1 MKLSK
6 EDRYIRQRLRQARKH
21 ARMFYYCR
29 KYSINPKKIVFTT
42 IEGTTG
48 FSCNPKY
55 IALEILRRRQDLD
68 LVWLVDDMSKEFP
81 PGIRKVKNTL
91 KNRAYE
97 LSTAAVWVDNS
108 RKQLECRK
116 RPGQFYL
123 QTWHASI
130 AIKPI
135 GLQRG
140 TSFSKIARLVT
151 EHDSR
156 MIDLLVTNSK
166 WVEEHAAL
174 GMLYSG
180 KMLRTGSAR
189 VDVLINN
196 SEELR
201 KKFRQKYALADDTK
215 IVMYA
220 PTFRSGSQDTNR
232 NPELQNT
239 MPDFDALK
247 TALEKR
253 FGGIWKVV
261 LRLHPQL
268 TARKVKAA
276 QTINDNSF
284 IIDASKED
292 DMCEV
297 LGATDVLVTDYSAM
311 TFDAAYINI
320 PVFLYVY
327 DLRDYIKDRGE
338 LMWDLQT
345 LPFSVAENM
354 EELVHSIELFDNDK
368 YFGHLAEFFNEQEV
382 KEDGHA
388 SNNISDVIEREIDR
402 RWRRSTY

>member
-6 EDRYIRQRLRQARKH
+6 EDRYIRRRLRQARKQ
-21 ARMFYYCR
+21 AREFYYCR
-29 KYSINPKKIVFTT
+29 KYPINPKKIVFTT

-81 PGIRKVKNTL
+81 LGIRKVKNTL

-140 TSFSKIARLVT
+140 ASFSKIARLVT

-156 MIDLLVTNSK
+156 LIDLLVTNSK
-166 WVEEHAAL
+166 WVEDHAAF

-189 VDVLINN
+189 VDTLINN
-196 SEELR
+196 RDELR
-201 KKFRQKYALADDTK
+201 KNFRQKYGIDKDTK

-232 NPELQNT
+232 SPELQNT
-239 MPDFDALK
+239 MPDFAALIK
-247 TALEKR
+247 ALEKR
-253 FGGIWKVV
+253 FGGSWTVV
-261 LRLHPQL
+261 FRLHPQL
-268 TARKVKAA
+268 TARHISASLPEEV
-276 QTINDNSF
+276 TNNV
-284 IIDASKED
+284 IDASKED
-292 DMCEV
+292 DMCET
-297 LGATDVLVTDYSAM
+297 LGAADVLITDYSAM
-311 TFDAAYINI
+311 TFDAAYIKI

-327 DLRDYIKDRGE
+327 DLRNYINDRGN
-338 LMWDLQT
+338 LMWDLHT
-345 LPFSVAENM
+345 LPFPFAENM
-354 EELVHSIELFDNDK
+354 DELIERIESFDNEK
-368 YFGHLAEFFNEQEV
+368 YDEDVVCFSKKLDV
-382 KEDGHA
+382 KEDGNA
-388 SNNISDVIEREIDR
+388 SKSIVDVIENRIGI
-402 RWRRSTY
+402 

>member
-6 EDRYIRQRLRQARKH
+6 EDRYIRRRLRQARKQ
-21 ARMFYYCR
+21 AREFYYCR
-29 KYSINPKKIVFTT
+29 KYPINPKKIVFTT

-55 IALEILRRRQDLD
+55 IALELLRRRQDLD
-68 LVWLVDDMSKEFP
+68 LVWLVDDMSKSFP

-116 RPGQFYL
+116 RHGQFYL

-140 TSFSKIARLVT
+140 ESFTKIARMVT

-156 MIDLLVTNSK
+156 LIDLLVTNSK
-166 WVEEHAAL
+166 WVEDHAAL

-189 VDVLINN
+189 VDILVNN
-196 SEELR
+196 MDELR
-201 KKFRQKYALADDTK
+201 QNFRQKYGMDKDTK

-220 PTFRSGSQDTNR
+220 PTFRSGSQDINR

-239 MPDFDALK
+239 MPDFTVLIK
-247 TALEKR
+247 ALEKR
-253 FGGIWKVV
+253 FGGSWTVV

-268 TARKVKAA
+268 TVRHISASLPEEVE
-276 QTINDNSF
+276 NNV
-284 IIDASKED
+284 IDASKED
-292 DMCEV
+292 DMCET
-297 LGATDVLVTDYSAM
+297 LGAADVLITDYSAM
-311 TFDAAYINI
+311 TFDAAYIKI

-327 DLRDYIKDRGE
+327 DLRDYINDRGN
-338 LMWDLQT
+338 LMWDLHT
-345 LPFSVAENM
+345 LPFPFAENM
-354 EELVHSIELFDNDK
+354 EALVHSIEVFDNEK
-368 YFGHLAEFFNEQEV
+368 YYEDVAELFNELEV
-382 KEDGHA
+382 KEDGNA
-388 SNNISDVIEREIDR
+388 SKRIVDVIENSI
-402 RWRRSTY
+402 TL